1 MGTHIQQRGA
11 HIEEPLANSE
21 ISTILQRVY
30 ANRGVTDPQQLC
42 MTLKNLLPPCTLM
55 QLDAALTLLLEAIEH
70 RHPIVIVGDYDADG
84 ATSCALAMRALR
96 HFKADVSYIVP
107 NRFEYGY
114 GLTPEIVDLCVQRSA
129 WLIITVDNGISSV
142 EGAQYARACGIKLLV
157 TDHHLPG
164 QQLPNAEAIIN
175 PNQKGDKFPSKHL
188 AGVGVIFYLLI
199 ALRTRMRNMNWF
211 DKHAIEE
218 PNIAQWLDIVAV
230 GTVADLVKLD
240 TNNRILVEHGL
251 RRIRSGK
258 GNIGIQALLAI
269 AGVELSRTL
278 ASDLGFQVAPRINA
292 AGRLDDI
299 STGIECLLTDNIQ
312 QAKQFA
318 ETLHELNNSRRE
330 IEAQMKDQAIKSLVQ
345 LEAKR
350 IVNLREIGICIFE
363 ADWHQGV
370 IGIVAARIKEKYYRP
385 TIAFA
390 QAHEGQLKGSAR
402 SIPGVHIR
410 DVLECVASRYPSLI
424 DKFGGHAMAAGLTIQ
439 YDHYEAFQQAFN
451 QVLSEWVSAE
461 DLSAVMLSD
470 GELQANELTIDIAR
484 ALRAAGPWGQG
495 FPTPV
500 FDGRFKLK
508 SYHVV
513 GHKHMKITLQIID
526 SDIIVDGILFNYENY
541 DWQSRANL
549 IHIAY
554 ELDVNYYRG
563 LESLQLMVR
572 HFEVV
577 SMH

>member
-1 MGTHIQQRGA
+1 MGTYIKQRVA

-21 ISTILQRVY
+21 ISTILQRLY
-30 ANRGVTDPQQLC
+30 ANRGVTDPEQVH
-42 MTLKNLLPPCTLM
+42 MSLKNLHSPCTLM
-55 QLDAALTLLLEAIEH
+55 QLDAALTLMLEAIDQ

-114 GLTPEIVDLCVQRSA
+114 GLTPEIVDLCAQRSA
-129 WLIITVDNGISSV
+129 RLIITVDNGISSV
-142 EGAQYARACGIKLLV
+142 EGAQHARACGIKLLV

-164 QQLPNAEAIIN
+164 QQVPDADAIIN
-175 PNQKGDKFPSKHL
+175 PNQEGDQFPSKHL
-188 AGVGVIFYLLI
+188 AGVGVMFYLLI
-199 ALRTRMRNMNWF
+199 ALRSKMRNLGWF
-211 DKHAIEE
+211 EEHAIDE

-240 TNNRILVEHGL
+240 SNNRILVEHGL

-258 GNIGIQALLAI
+258 GNVGIQALLKI
-269 AGVELSRTL
+269 AGVEFSRTL
-278 ASDLGFQVAPRINA
+278 ASDLGFQVGPRINA

-318 ETLHELNNSRRE
+318 EILHELNNSRRE
-330 IEAQMKDQAIKSLVQ
+330 IEAEMKDQAMKSLAQ
-345 LEAKR
+345 LEAKKT
-350 IVNLREIGICIFE
+350 VDVREIGICVFE

-370 IGIVAARIKEKYYRP
+370 IGILAARIKEKYYRP

-390 QAHEGQLKGSAR
+390 QSQAGQLKGSAR

-410 DVLECVASRYPSLI
+410 DVLECVASRYPGLI
-424 DKFGGHAMAAGLTIQ
+424 DKFGGHAMAAGLTINSDD
-439 YDHYEAFQQAFN
+439 YVDFQQALN

-470 GELQANELTIDIAR
+470 GELQASELNIDIAR
-484 ALRAAGPWGQG
+484 TLRAAGPWGQG

-508 SYHVV
+508 SYRVV
-513 GHKHMKITLQIID
+513 GQKHMKITLQIIN
-526 SDIIVDGILFNYENY
+526 SNITLDGILFNYENY
-541 DWQSRANL
+541 DWQSRADL
-549 IHIAY
+549 LHVAY
-554 ELDVNYYRG
+554 ELDVNYFRG
-563 LESLQLMVR
+563 VESLQLMIR
-572 HFEVV
+572 HIEVI